1 MDAEI
6 RSQWEKALKEHGD
19 AVYRLALTR
28 TGHKQD
34 AEDVA
39 QTTFLRYAEALE
51 KGATFESREHV
62 KAWLFRVAINQSKN
76 LFSTAWFRHRAAL
89 TEELTFTQES
99 YREIYFAVQS
109 LPEKYRTVI
118 HLYYYEGYSIK
129 EIGELLGKK
138 ENTVK
143 SLLKR
148 GREQLRREVL

>member
-1 MDAEI
+1 MDAEA
-6 RSQWEKALKEHGD
+6 RSQWEEALALYGD
-19 AVYRLALTR
+19 AVYRMALAR

-34 AEDVA
+34 AEDMA
-39 QTTFLRYAEALE
+39 QTTFLKYAEVLE
-51 KGATFESREHV
+51 KGMKFDCQEHR
-62 KAWLFRVAINQSKN
+62 KAWLFRVVINQSKN
-76 LFSTAWFRHRAAL
+76 LFASAWFRHRTAL
-89 TEELTFTQES
+89 AEELTFSQDD

-148 GREQLRREVL
+148 GREQLRKEIL

>member
-6 RSQWEKALKEHGD
+6 RSRWEEALADQGD
-19 AVYRLALTR
+19 AVYRLALMR

-39 QTTFLRYAEALE
+39 QTTHLRYAEALE
-51 KGATFESREHV
+51 KGTKVETREQE

-76 LFSTAWFRHRAAL
+76 LFSTAWFRHWAAL

-148 GREQLRREVL
+148 GREQLREEVL

>member
-1 MDAEI
+1 MDAE
-6 RSQWEKALKEHGD
+6 RKAKWEEALACHGD
-19 AVYRLALTR
+19 AVYRLALAR

-34 AEDVA
+34 AEDVT
-39 QTTFLRYAEALE
+39 QNTFLRYAEAIE
-51 KGATFESREHV
+51 KGAGFESQEHV

-76 LFSTAWFRHRAAL
+76 LFSSAWFRHRAAL
-89 TEELTFTQES
+89 TEEITFSQES
-99 YREIYFAVQS
+99 YREIYCAVQA

-148 GREQLRREVL
+148 GRELLRKEVG